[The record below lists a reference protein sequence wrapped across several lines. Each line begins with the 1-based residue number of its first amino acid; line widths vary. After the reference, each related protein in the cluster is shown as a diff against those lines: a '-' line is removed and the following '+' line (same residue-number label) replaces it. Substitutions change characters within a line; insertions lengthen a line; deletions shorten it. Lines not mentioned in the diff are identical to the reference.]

1 MVRSKVIQT
10 GVDAL
15 VELVKSEGTISAKQA
30 SVRLGVSLPTIN
42 EWSSFLEEEG
52 VIAVKYRFTVP
63 YLSRK
68 DVSDSEKKEIDV
80 RLREERSIFR
90 RKAESTLNYFRVL
103 EEEIESLRKLLDSI
117 GGKFQSR
124 LKKVKDDID
133 KLKHLEEK
141 KDKMDKVIED
151 NAQNYIQKLD
161 LISSRLAKKRSAV
174 EGFYKHIAKETDI
187 SKKFL
192 DMDHEELEMIKNNE
206 RFLNER
212 LAKIKSL
219 ITAESAKI
227 AKTKD
232 KAILEEKLR
241 LQQLESTYLKLK
253 GELDADHKVLS
264 EIIENSKDQQAEL
277 NDAHEEIRNK
287 MQEEDVK
294 LSKELNDLEGIPD
307 KFKSYS
313 EKKSSISIMLGK
325 ISYDEKLLKGK
336 LLELIRRS
344 RILDLDDS
352 DEFKKDLEKLNKDLE
367 DIREKKQHFGLDVK
381 NLVKLIRK

>member
-63 YLSRK
+63 YLSGK

-241 LQQLESTYLKLK
+241 LQQLESTYLKL
-253 GELDADHKVLS
+253 
-264 EIIENSKDQQAEL
+264 
-277 NDAHEEIRNK
+277 
-287 MQEEDVK
+287 
-294 LSKELNDLEGIPD
+294 
-307 KFKSYS
+307 
-313 EKKSSISIMLGK
+313 
-325 ISYDEKLLKGK
+325 
-336 LLELIRRS
+336 
-344 RILDLDDS
+344 
-352 DEFKKDLEKLNKDLE
+352 
-367 DIREKKQHFGLDVK
+367 
-381 NLVKLIRK
+381 

>member
-1 MVRSKVIQT
+1 MRSKVIQT

-15 VELVKSEGTISAKQA
+15 VELVKSEGTIFAKQA

-68 DVSDSEKKEIDV
+68 EVSDSEKKEIDV

-124 LKKVKDDID
+124 LKKVKDDLD
-133 KLKHLEEK
+133 KLNHLEEK

-174 EGFYKHIAKETDI
+174 EGFYKHIAKETEI

-212 LAKIKSL
+212 LTKIKSL

-232 KAILEEKLR
+232 TAILEEKLR

-253 GELDADHKVLS
+253 GELDSDHKVLS
-264 EIIENSKDQQAEL
+264 EVIENSKDQQAEL

-287 MQEEDVK
+287 MKEEDIK

>member
-1 MVRSKVIQT
+1 MRSKVIQT

-15 VELVKSEGTISAKQA
+15 VELVKSEGTIFAKQA

-68 DVSDSEKKEIDV
+68 EVSDSEKKEIDV

-124 LKKVKDDID
+124 LKKVKDDLD
-133 KLKHLEEK
+133 KLNHLEEK

-174 EGFYKHIAKETDI
+174 EGFYKHIAKETEI

-212 LAKIKSL
+212 LTKIKSL

-232 KAILEEKLR
+232 TAILEEKLR

-253 GELDADHKVLS
+253 GELDSDHKVLS
-264 EIIENSKDQQAEL
+264 EVIENSKDQQAEL

-287 MQEEDVK
+287 MKEEDIK

-313 EKKSSISIMLGK
+313 EKKSSIATMLGK

-336 LLELIRRS
+336 LLELIRRG